1 MLSAAYNHTE
11 SYPTMNA
18 LLNVRY
24 PYGPLEVCEH
34 VLCCTCAGRTQPF
47 SLPHPCH
54 ASALLQ
60 PVETGRAGQDETGRA
75 GQDETGRAGQ

>member
-1 MLSAAYNHTE
+1 M
-11 SYPTMNA
+11 
-18 LLNVRY
+18 
-24 PYGPLEVCEH
+24 
-34 VLCCTCAGRTQPF
+34 LCCTCARRTQPF

-75 GQDETGRAGQ
+75 GQDETGRAGQDETRRAGQDKKGTVGQGREDMAGKEWHDRKLMP